1 MAAFQFV
8 FAFFQKS
15 RNLDQTNPQDPVSRL
30 PFCSPN
36 MVSMVFFLKMLK
48 IILLKIGT
56 FKIHLAQQKG
66 KGNRVSK
73 EKAMRPLLSLPY
85 KSILGVNKGTAS
97 NRLIM
102 PTSFFEKELFI
113 YLLI

>member
-1 MAAFQFV
+1 
-8 FAFFQKS
+8 
-15 RNLDQTNPQDPVSRL
+15 
-30 PFCSPN
+30 

-73 EKAMRPLLSLPY
+73 EKAMRPPLSLSY

-102 PTSFFEKELFI
+102 PTSFFEKVVHLFI
-113 YLLI
+113 NLIGRITERKKRREGERESEGERGKVREGERINK